1 VAAVGDDAEV
11 FVDGGFRG
19 GADVVRALSLG
30 ARAVMV
36 GRPWAFGLAAA
47 GEAGIAAV
55 LELLRADVERV
66 LRLIGCPSV
75 RELGPEYLGRPEPS
89 LGRQSW

>member
-1 VAAVGDDAEV
+1 
-11 FVDGGFRG
+11 
-19 GADVVRALSLG
+19 
-30 ARAVMV
+30 
-36 GRPWAFGLAAA
+36 AFGLAAA